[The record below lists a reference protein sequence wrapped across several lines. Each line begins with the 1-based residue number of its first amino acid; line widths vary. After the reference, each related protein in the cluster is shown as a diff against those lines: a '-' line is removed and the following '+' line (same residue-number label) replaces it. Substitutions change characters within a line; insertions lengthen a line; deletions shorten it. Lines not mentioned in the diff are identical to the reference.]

1 MNNKIN
7 NIYCANCGN
16 IGHIYKSCNHPVT
29 SLGIICYRL
38 QYDNENN
45 CIYPEYLMVQRK
57 DSLSYVEFLRGKYN
71 LQNKNY
77 LFTLFSNMTESERQR
92 IRQYTFDTLWKE
104 LWQLDNVNSNFQ
116 KEYYKSKKKFNLLI
130 NGYIIKTF
138 ENQNYVMNIDTIL
151 NNSVSYLKET
161 EWGFPKGRRNINEC
175 DFDCAK
181 REFCE
186 ETGFNIKDVDVKR
199 YQKPFEEVFTG
210 SNRVRYKHIYYLALL
225 INFNNII
232 KNSKSKMVEIKDVKW
247 FRFKDAIVKI
257 GQYNI
262 ERLELF
268 KRVNGIILNNYIND
282 KNLTKQP

>member
-1 MNNKIN
+1 
-7 NIYCANCGN
+7 
-16 IGHIYKSCNHPVT
+16 
-29 SLGIICYRL
+29 
-38 QYDNENN
+38 
-45 CIYPEYLMVQRK
+45 MVQRK

-225 INFNNII
+225 INYNNIV

-247 FRFKDAIVKI
+247 FRFKDAVVKI